1 MQSNELGF
9 TADYLAEKIRKAN
22 EEAAVYYG
30 KLMMANNR
38 IKELETKLAEYEK
51 QTNTEKK

>member
-9 TADYLAEKIRKAN
+9 TADYLAEKVRKAN

-38 IKELETKLAEYEK
+38 IKELEAKLSKYEEK
-51 QTNTEKK
+51 QIEEKE